1 MNSAVSQRMIDLA
14 KSLHERNLIAAADGN
29 ISYRVSDDEILITPS
44 GLAKSRIEIQD
55 IAVITLDNRIIKGKP
70 SSERLMHLEVYKK
83 CPQAKAIV
91 HAHPPTAIAW
101 SLAFPEMKELPY
113 RSLPEAILAAG
124 KIPIIPYARPGTVEM
139 GTHLLNFLPQNRLMI
154 LARHGALCWG
164 EDLEEA
170 YRGIERVE
178 HVSQI
183 LKSARELLLTASSE
197 NSKRSMELPELPE
210 QELEELFKLRE
221 KIGPGVF

>member
-1 MNSAVSQRMIDLA
+1 MIDLA

>member
-1 MNSAVSQRMIDLA
+1 MSSAISQRMIDLA

-29 ISYRVSDDEILITPS
+29 ISCRLSDDEILITPS

-124 KIPIIPYARPGTVEM
+124 KIPVIPYARPGTLEM
-139 GTHLLNFLPQNRLMI
+139 GTNLLNFLPQNRLMI

-183 LKSARELLLTASSE
+183 LKSARELLLTASSQ
-197 NSKRSMELPELPE
+197 NSKTSLELPALPE
-210 QELEELFKLRE
+210 PELEELFKLRE